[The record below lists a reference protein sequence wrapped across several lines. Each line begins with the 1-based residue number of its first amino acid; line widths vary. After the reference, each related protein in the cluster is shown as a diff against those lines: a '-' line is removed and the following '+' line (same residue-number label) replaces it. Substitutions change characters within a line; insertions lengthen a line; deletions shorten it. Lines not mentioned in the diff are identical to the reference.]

1 MKVSLFK
8 SIVLGIILILLPV
21 TSAAQGNKQYDR
33 SELTVKSQQVKN
45 SEGDVEAVKV
55 GVYAGKKQ
63 LNEYTY
69 ELEPAIPKEMSKLIG
84 VVTETD
90 LNFDGIP
97 DADIYLGYLG
107 GYANNTHHEA
117 LLWNAKNHCFEQAE
131 NYGEIGEP
139 MVDEE
144 GQYITTVL
152 SAGPDHRETSY
163 YRWHGKRLEHYLS
176 EVWAIESDEVT
187 DFSGVLNLPS
197 TRIDCKLDGKIPV
210 NMIFQRKGDCVAGY
224 IYYPKAKH
232 PAPIMMIGTVT
243 EYEGKDYYYLKEYQ
257 ADGIITGSISLTL
270 KTDTYPEFLE
280 GTWTNPKT
288 EKEMT
293 MQEMTFSRDAPKWYT
308 TSLFVPEDPGNIGKE
323 YSFQKYDMM
332 YGSMMGG
339 HITFKAA
346 GKNKVH
352 FECGNVRHNIA
363 EGSSDPNRPAVLK
376 GNMFEYRDVN
386 ECGYGFRATFYK
398 RFAYLETITGNETLD
413 CFGMGASFDGIYI
426 KVKQ

>member
-1 MKVSLFK
+1 MMM
-8 SIVLGIILILLPV
+8 LLLCS
-21 TSAAQGNKQYDR
+21 TLTLAAHAEKEYERKD
-33 SELTVKSQQVKN
+33 LTVKSQQVKN
-45 SEGDVEAVKV
+45 SEGDVSLVKV
-55 GVYAGKKQ
+55 GVYAGKT
-63 LNEYTY
+63 LVSEFSY
-69 ELEPAIPKEMSKLIG
+69 ELEPAIPKEMSELIG
-84 VVTETD
+84 VVTEAD

-107 GYANNTHHEA
+107 GFANNTHHEA
-117 LLWNAKNHCFEQAE
+117 LLWNAEKHCFEQAE
-131 NYGEIGEP
+131 GYGEIGEP
-139 MVDEE
+139 MTDEE
-144 GQYITTVL
+144 GHYITTVL
-152 SAGPDHRETSY
+152 SAGPDHRVTDY
-163 YRWHGKRLEHYLS
+163 YRWHGNELVHYLS
-176 EVWAIESDEVT
+176 NTWAMDDEEVI

-210 NMIFQRKGDCVAGY
+210 NMIFQREGNCVAGY

-270 KTDTYPEFLE
+270 KTDIYPQILE

-323 YSFQKYDMM
+323 YSFQKWDTM

-339 HITFKAA
+339 RITFKAA

-363 EGSSDPNRPAVLK
+363 EGSSDKDRPAVLK